1 MPRLYLLQ
9 HQSLALNC
17 HYPLVDS
24 LPVVYTILLLQRQYY
39 PILGYFT
46 LEFDQFSKLEQLQEL
61 VRALVFIKL
70 FLENSLFSDFIPY
83 NFSQPE
89 QSLLEYLLEQLPELL
104 LELEE
109 SFLWEMVLALVL

>member
-1 MPRLYLLQ
+1 M
-9 HQSLALNC
+9 
-17 HYPLVDS
+17 
-24 LPVVYTILLLQRQYY
+24 
-39 PILGYFT
+39 
-46 LEFDQFSKLEQLQEL
+46 EFDLFFKLEQLQEL

-70 FLENSLFSDFIPY
+70 FLENSLFSDFIPF